1 MGQHFSPSWGR
12 VRDDVACPER
22 CPITR
27 ITTGTTYAQP
37 QSPGTRCKPLS
48 LSLSIARNKDK
59 HCSSHPLHTRQ
70 PAAFVSNSNGRQL
83 LTVWQ
88 LHILPA
94 VGYKKHGHRVPGP
107 WQGLFFSLICK
118 TANNLEFSLLHSYKQ
133 ASSEHPSHHQRLSA
147 TPADTKQDQHRGE
160 ETIVQQ
166 SQPFFVLF
174 RGGSKQ

>member
-1 MGQHFSPSWGR
+1 MTEEKGGGGGGGLGQHFSPSWGR

-59 HCSSHPLHTRQ
+59 HCSSPPLPTRQ

-107 WQGLFFSLICK
+107 WQGLFFHLFAKQQTIWNSLCSI
-118 TANNLEFSLLHSYKQ
+118 LISKQ
-133 ASSEHPSHHQRLSA
+133 APS
-147 TPADTKQDQHRGE
+147 TPPTTNILVQHLQ
-160 ETIVQQ
+160 TQNKT
-166 SQPFFVLF
+166 
-174 RGGSKQ
+174 SKEVKKP